1 MNKLLITVITIFTL
15 ITSVFILRSE
25 AQWQKIS
32 ITDGANIN
40 MMTKDSSGYIFA
52 ITNNGL
58 IFRSSDNGSSWQDF
72 TNGSFSVIQSIVST
86 PSSVMLAT
94 YNGVYRTT
102 NHGVNWYLSNS
113 GLTYNIVKSFHL
125 KDNYI
130 FLGCSGKV
138 FRSSDDGLNWS
149 TSNTYLGMSI
159 EAIGSVGNYLFA
171 EAGIGSRGKMCF
183 STNNGDN
190 WDSVI
195 VGDTGFR
202 FSVSSIATCGNTIY
216 AGGGGNNTIY
226 KSTNFGQNWTSVS
239 GLPSPSNAQVNSVTA
254 RGNIVTVS
262 YLFSYLNYLIYIS
275 SNSGITFNPT
285 AAGLISNGMK
295 SCLITN
301 NGLFA
306 NCESGIFKSTNFG
319 VNWFGSNNG
328 FSDYNFPSVLAADS
342 VVIAGSDAHGVYM
355 SRNYGTTWNQ
365 ISQLGTTSSS
375 YSFRYDSERIYLLT
389 SQGLCYSTNKG
400 ITWNIMS
407 VPVFD
412 ASNNF
417 CPRGDIIFLGT
428 NQGIYKTTNFGVN
441 WIRSD
446 NGIPSYYIFSN
457 CIFTNNN
464 FGLVQIWN

>member
-1 MNKLLITVITIFTL
+1 
-15 ITSVFILRSE
+15 
-25 AQWQKIS
+25 
-32 ITDGANIN
+32 
-40 MMTKDSSGYIFA
+40 
-52 ITNNGL
+52 
-58 IFRSSDNGSSWQDF
+58 
-72 TNGSFSVIQSIVST
+72 
-86 PSSVMLAT
+86 
-94 YNGVYRTT
+94 
-102 NHGVNWYLSNS
+102 
-113 GLTYNIVKSFHL
+113 
-125 KDNYI
+125 
-130 FLGCSGKV
+130 
-138 FRSSDDGLNWS
+138 
-149 TSNTYLGMSI
+149 
-159 EAIGSVGNYLFA
+159 
-171 EAGIGSRGKMCF
+171 
-183 STNNGDN
+183 
-190 WDSVI
+190 
-195 VGDTGFR
+195 
-202 FSVSSIATCGNTIY
+202 
-216 AGGGGNNTIY
+216 
-226 KSTNFGQNWTSVS
+226 
-239 GLPSPSNAQVNSVTA
+239 
-254 RGNIVTVS
+254 
-262 YLFSYLNYLIYIS
+262 
-275 SNSGITFNPT
+275 
-285 AAGLISNGMK
+285 
-295 SCLITN
+295 
-301 NGLFA
+301 
-306 NCESGIFKSTNFG
+306 

-464 FGLVQIWN
+464 FGLVQIWNLSAEYVMYKTTNNGANWSLIQNPGGAQNMLTYLVENQNILYAGTEHGLYTSTNSGNNWVQASNGLPSIPVEGFVFRDNFIYVAMGSTNVFRSTDNGLTWQSYNEGITTGVLRSMTSGGPYLFASGEGVFYIRNFQTDIRICSGSIPDKFSLSQNYPNPFNPATSIKYSVSSIQSVKLSIYNILGKEVETLVNEKQSAGTYEVNWNASNYPSGIYFYRLQAGDFTETKKMILIK